1 MTRLRHA
8 ENYINLQINRSWLCG
23 RLVVRLVSNWLSR
36 PQESRWSCAPGS
48 GCSCDA
54 VSRSRLSRLMINNVC
69 LLWGG
74 AGLSGGA
81 LQRTTAA
88 QHSNQPPAAHKYCRN
103 QSFFLRKRDNKVFL
117 ARLYFY
123 HIFLYQF
130 FFINAKSIDKV
141 EIHQLIYMALIFQC
155 VYPVPAVLAECGG
168 GVRPRTALA
177 SRL

>member
-69 LLWGG
+69 LLRGG

-88 QHSNQPPAAHKYCRN
+88 QHSNQPLTNIATTKVFYAKET
-103 QSFFLRKRDNKVFL
+103 KKVFL

-155 VYPVPAVLAECGG
+155 VNPVPAVLAECGA
-168 GVRPRTALA
+168 VRPRTALA